1 MFLSWSI
8 AATPPPEPP
17 QPPKPK
23 VRSRAGCNTCRRRR
37 VKCDETHPTCMRCR
51 RSGYACSYEVRL
63 QWEDEMRAVGKCH
76 GRTGVQSKMN
86 SLVRKRL
93 ADTAMEPWTQT
104 KRKDQDDTCQADGE
118 EKAVSIGSPPAC
130 HSPQQKMVDS
140 DQAPESVYQ
149 RRYYQWDRRK
159 SVSIARALPVL
170 PWSIGIPDVD
180 HLCLSF
186 YESVMCP
193 VAVTVD
199 DEDNNPLRSTVMRMA
214 LRSELTYYAVLMAS
228 SQYMRSFDSRY
239 TILEMQ
245 VRQRVLGGLR
255 QALARESWDT
265 EDVLVPTIFLCSS
278 AISASCDSSW
288 VRHFACFQLLVKRAA
303 QGSFCKS
310 FLHRFFVSYFSAHLV
325 LAKSMF
331 PIEGLLPVV
340 EPPLYLDTKSTPA
353 LTLDLRESSW
363 TSTAALLGVMD
374 SNTLHQIDIW
384 NGLSNHLLLLIND
397 TLTIR
402 EDVLDSNRRHTS
414 DPPTMIVAA
423 QASIET
429 KILGLRASIGN
440 VTQTLPDS
448 SLNYRHATER
458 ANSYRLLEHTGEA
471 YRLAAFLLLSEASK
485 SSFLGFTPTNIKEF
499 DSVQI
504 QDHVHTIL
512 TLVDKIVSKLD
523 FLPISWPLWP
533 LFIAACCSDP
543 DSEAQANAL
552 GLFRTAREKAPYE
565 NTMRAQTL
573 VELLWKRRTLNG
585 DGVTQIRVGR
595 FEWEEVMEFL
605 GWQTSFA

>member
-1 MFLSWSI
+1 
-8 AATPPPEPP
+8 
-17 QPPKPK
+17 
-23 VRSRAGCNTCRRRR
+23 
-37 VKCDETHPTCMRCR
+37 
-51 RSGYACSYEVRL
+51 
-63 QWEDEMRAVGKCH
+63 
-76 GRTGVQSKMN
+76 
-86 SLVRKRL
+86 
-93 ADTAMEPWTQT
+93 
-104 KRKDQDDTCQADGE
+104 
-118 EKAVSIGSPPAC
+118 
-130 HSPQQKMVDS
+130 MVAS
-140 DQAPESVYQ
+140 NQAPESVYQ
-149 RRYYQWDRRK
+149 RRYHQWDRRK
-159 SVSIARALPVL
+159 SVSIARALRVL
-170 PWSIGIPDVD
+170 PWSIGIADVD

-199 DEDNNPLRSTVMRMA
+199 DENNNPLRSTVMRMA
-214 LRSELTYYAVLMAS
+214 FRSELTYYAVLMAS

-239 TILEMQ
+239 AILEMQ

-265 EDVLVPTIFLCSS
+265 ED
-278 AISASCDSSW
+278 ISASCDSSW
-288 VRHFACFQLLVKRAA
+288 VRHFTCFQLLVKRAA

-340 EPPLYLDTKSTPA
+340 EPPLHLDTKSTPA
-353 LTLDLRESSW
+353 LTLDLRETSW

-384 NGLSNHLLLLIND
+384 NGLSDHLLLLIND

-402 EDVLDSNRRHTS
+402 EDVLAFNRRHTS
-414 DPPTMIVAA
+414 DLPTVIVAA

-543 DSEAQANAL
+543 DSEAQAKAL
-552 GLFRTAREKAPYE
+552 ALFRTAREKAPYE

-573 VELLWKRRTLNG
+573 VELLWKRRTLNS
-585 DGVTQIRVGR
+585 DGVAQIRIGR

-605 GWQTSFA
+605 GWQTSLA